1 MRIAVDAMG
10 GDHAPREIV
19 KGAVQAAHELSGI
32 ARVLLVGDQAA
43 IERELRA
50 CGGCP
55 AKVEVRHATEVVGMD
70 EAPAQAVRRKKNS
83 SISRAVDL
91 LKAGEA
97 DAVLSAG
104 NTGALVVAAA
114 LKLRTLKGID
124 RPALAAV
131 MPALGRPFVLTDA
144 GANPDCS
151 PGLLLQFAIMGS
163 VYSRLILGAPS
174 PVVGLLG
181 IGVEDSKGNEMT
193 KEAFGL
199 LKASGLNFRGN
210 VEGHD
215 LFRGDTDVVVG
226 DGFSGN
232 LVLKTSEATAW
243 AIAHWMREE
252 FKANPVR
259 LLGVALLRNALRAM
273 KAKMDPETYGGA
285 PLLGVNGICI
295 KTHGSSSATAVYHGM
310 RVAMESAHRHLNE
323 EIEKEIAQRMRVTT

>member
-19 KGAVQAAHELSGI
+19 KGAVKAAHDLEGVTSVI
-32 ARVLLVGDQAA
+32 LVGDQAA
-43 IERELRA
+43 VERELRA
-50 CGGCP
+50 CGGSCG
-55 AKVEVRHATEVVGMD
+55 KISIRHASEVVGMD
-70 EAPAQAVRRKKNS
+70 EAPALAVRRKKDS

-104 NTGALVVAAA
+104 NTGAIVVAAT
-114 LKLRTLKGID
+114 LKLRTLKGVD

-131 MPALGRPFVLTDA
+131 MPALDRPFVLIDA
-144 GANPDCS
+144 GANVDCAPD
-151 PGLLLQFAIMGS
+151 LLLQFAVMGT
-163 VYSRLILGAPS
+163 VYSNLILGVRQ

-181 IGVEDSKGNEMT
+181 IGVEDMKGNEMT

-215 LFRGDTDVVVG
+215 LFHGDIDVVVG
-226 DGFSGN
+226 DGFAGN
-232 LVLKTSEATAW
+232 LVLKTSEATAK
-243 AIAHWMREE
+243 AIAHWMKVE
-252 FKANPVR
+252 FKANLVR
-259 LLGVALLRNALRAM
+259 LVGVSLLRNALRAM
-273 KAKMDPETYGGA
+273 KSKMDPETYGGA

-295 KTHGSSSATAVYHGM
+295 KTHGSSSSKAVFHGI

-323 EIEKEIAQRMRVTT
+323 QIEHEIAQRVNSKR